1 MITTR
6 LEIPMDDMD
15 SPVAKNINRRNA
27 LRVAAAGVV
36 AYRAADSASAREH
49 RPPRNMRV
57 SLAAYSMREALNG
70 GKMDLFGFIDWCA
83 EMNLSGV
90 ELTAY
95 YFRKDFTAAYL
106 HDLRRRAF
114 NRGVTV
120 SGTAISNNFC
130 LPPGPERQ
138 KEIDRVRTWIDTAAE
153 LFAPHIRIFAGDV
166 PEGAD
171 KRTAIGYAADCI
183 RAVLPHAA
191 ERGIV
196 LGLENHHGVTA
207 RAADHLAICNMVGEH
222 PWFGVNLDTGNYY
235 TNPYEEMAL
244 TASRAVNVQVKVEV
258 MRDENSAKEPADF
271 EKIRDI
277 LLDAKYRGWVA
288 LEYES
293 VEDPYLA
300 IPRYVRELKRLFEG

>member
-1 MITTR
+1 MN
-6 LEIPMDDMD
+6 
-15 SPVAKNINRRNA
+15 VADISVANIINRRNA
-27 LRVAAAGVV
+27 IRTVASGVVALAAAG
-36 AYRAADSASAREH
+36 SASAEEPH
-49 RPPRNMRV
+49 APRNTRV

-70 GKMDLFGFIDWCA
+70 GMMDLFGFIDWCA
-83 EMNLSGV
+83 EMNLAGV

-95 YFRKDFTAAYL
+95 YFRKGFDAVYL

-120 SGTAISNNFC
+120 SGTAVSNNFC

-138 KEIDRVRTWIDTAAE
+138 KEIDRMRTWIDAAAE
-153 LFAPHIRIFAGDV
+153 LFAPHIRIFAGDI

-171 KRTAIGYAADCI
+171 KRTAIGYAAECI
-183 RAVLPHAA
+183 RTVLPHAA

-196 LGLENHHGVTA
+196 LGLENHHGVTS
-207 RAADHLAICNMVGEH
+207 RAADHLAICDMVGES

-235 TNPYEEMAL
+235 TDPYKEMAL
-244 TASRAVNVQVKVEV
+244 TAARAVNVQVKVEV

-271 EKIRDI
+271 GKIRNI
-277 LLDAKYRGWVA
+277 LVNAKYRGWVA

-293 VEDPYLA
+293 DEDPYLA
-300 IPRYVRELKRLFEG
+300 IPRFVRELKRLFEG